1 MSISI
6 KERRALERAVDLLSC
21 AERMKVVKQVGHPG
35 ADYETEQRALDA
47 AEQRFRALLDKL
59 SEPDVKR

>member
-6 KERRALERAVDLLSC
+6 KERRALERAAGRLIR
-21 AERMKVVKQVGHPG
+21 AEIEESWSGARHPEEIPNIEAELKASKQ
-35 ADYETEQRALDA
+35 A
-47 AEQRFRALLDKL
+47 FRALLDKL

>member
-6 KERRALERAVDLLSC
+6 KERRALERAVDALGYAREQLGFRQGMDWDQDTKQEQ
-21 AERMKVVKQVGHPG
+21 ERIAKARK
-35 ADYETEQRALDA
+35 A
-47 AEQRFRALLDKL
+47 FRALLDKL

>member
-6 KERRALERAVDLLSC
+6 KERRALERAAKRLTSAAVECSWRGAKHPKEIPDIE
-21 AERMKVVKQVGHPG
+21 AELKASKQ
-35 ADYETEQRALDA
+35 A
-47 AEQRFRALLDKL
+47 FRALLDKL